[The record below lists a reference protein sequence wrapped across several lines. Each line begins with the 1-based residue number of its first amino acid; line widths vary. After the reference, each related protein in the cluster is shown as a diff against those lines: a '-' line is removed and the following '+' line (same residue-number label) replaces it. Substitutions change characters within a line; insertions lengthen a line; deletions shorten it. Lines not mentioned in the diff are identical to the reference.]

1 MGIQAIGLAVRIMR
15 AGQIVELAVNTPHL
29 GYGAEVPL
37 LVTDSVVFT
46 ATGSVLVYWGMCIGA
61 VMRIELLST
70 GVAG

>member
-37 LVTDSVVFT
+37 LATDSVAFT
-46 ATGSVLVYWGMCIGA
+46 A
-61 VMRIELLST
+61 
-70 GVAG
+70 